1 MSSYKVGDTTYK
13 FPDSMSDD
21 EAQRTLVNQGV
32 ITPGPKYRGGNA
44 GEGNEPSNSSQAE
57 YLPPGLRP
65 DNPGKFIDAATYP
78 VEGAKQVLRGVPALS
93 NGRYARG
100 ASDVIEGTGKTLS
113 PIAIPALAAN
123 PLAVGAGMAASA
135 VGGYG
140 GRKAGEAAGLSPD
153 QIDLAGD
160 AGSLIGG
167 AAGSSP
173 KVPAFIR
180 GAAREIPSALS
191 DNLTIPRNI
200 HDLMTKNV
208 PIPTAVGAGIGALVG
223 HPYEGGAIGAGLG
236 MVPPIVRG
244 GMSEAGKAPWLP
256 NLSGPVNPFQG
267 SDTPLLN
274 RGGIVSP
281 PPASTDASYVRVTP
295 AMAYPPNPSRALSG
309 PQPVMPMPG
318 NVAPD
323 ISFVRGVPAMAYPP
337 NPARALPSGSN
348 VIQMPSPADTSY
360 VHSIDAD
367 YPEVLK
373 GPLTPPEVAAR
384 PLSPTPISSNSGVTQ
399 QYQPSRTKARFDASG
414 KRIGG

>member
-1 MSSYKVGDTTYK
+1 MASYKVGDTTYK

-65 DNPGKFIDAATYP
+65 DNPGKFIDAATFP

-100 ASDVIEGTGKTLS
+100 ASDVIEGTGKALS

-123 PLAVGAGMAASA
+123 PLGVGAGIAASA
-135 VGGYG
+135 LGGYG

-167 AAGSSP
+167 VAGSSP

-244 GMSEAGKAPWLP
+244 GMSEAGKASWLP
-256 NLSGPVNPFQG
+256 NFSGPVNPFQG
-267 SDTPLLN
+267 GDTPLLN

-281 PPASTDASYVRVTP
+281 PPSPDASYVRGT
-295 AMAYPPNPSRALSG
+295 
-309 PQPVMPMPG
+309 
-318 NVAPD
+318 
-323 ISFVRGVPAMAYPP
+323 PAMAYPP
-337 NPARALPSGSN
+337 NPARSLSAPSN
-348 VIQMPSPADTSY
+348 VIQMPSAALRQLPPMEDSSY
-360 VHSIDAD
+360 VRGVSAD
-367 YPEVLK
+367 IPQIIQ
-373 GPLTPPEVAAR
+373 GPLTPPEVAAK
-384 PLSPTPISSNSGVTQ
+384 PIAPTPISSNSGVTQ